1 MNLPH
6 IYLASRS
13 PRRRQILEMVG
24 IKFTLLDI
32 EVDEDDHIADGPSNY
47 VITLSGKKA
56 EEASSRINE
65 GIVATAD
72 TIVYLDG
79 QVLNKPK
86 DVEDARRMLG
96 LLSGRTHQVYTGFT
110 LLRVPGHEIVQDY
123 GVTDVTF
130 RRLDQDEINEYAESG
145 VALDKAGAYGIQD
158 DLSALFVERI
168 DGDFYNVVG
177 LPLSKFYLAL
187 KNFSRSNLPGSSV
200 DAEKTSR

>member
-1 MNLPH
+1 MDLPH

-13 PRRRQILEMVG
+13 PRRRQMLEMVG
-24 IKFTLLDI
+24 IEFTPLDI
-32 EVDEDDHIADGPSNY
+32 EVDEDGHLADSPSEF

-56 EEASSRINE
+56 EEASSKIKE
-65 GIVATAD
+65 GIVAAAD

-86 DVEDARRMLG
+86 DVEDARRMLK

-110 LLRVPGHEIVQDY
+110 LLKVPEHKILQDFA
-123 GVTDVTF
+123 VTDVTF
-130 RRLDQDEINEYAESG
+130 RRLDEDEIDEYAQSG

-158 DLSALFVERI
+158 DLSTLFVERI

-187 KNFSRSNLPGSSV
+187 KSFSRPTLPGLV
-200 DAEKTSR
+200 